1 MPVNVILPTLLAT
14 AFEASNGGC
23 SHTMSTFQ
31 RNCRGT
37 GNVMPKTANE
47 EICEVLNRA
56 TISSQPRSISS
67 MREVLLN

>member
-1 MPVNVILPTLLAT
+1 
-14 AFEASNGGC
+14 
-23 SHTMSTFQ
+23 
-31 RNCRGT
+31 
-37 GNVMPKTANE
+37 MPKTANE